1 MKKIIKVGIV
11 FMLLALSLCACTR
24 REVHTIEANQTA
36 FLIPLKGD
44 TGSQASFESEE
55 LLNEAKVAAKQ
66 VYITETREKM
76 GFLNHRWVADNM
88 LIIVDRTPVT
98 REWSSTADVG
108 TSNADQAIY
117 AESKESIGFSVG
129 MNCSAQIYTED
140 DAVKFLYSYNNQSL
154 SDIMDKEIR
163 ARVESDFVEM
173 CAKYTMQG
181 ILEEKQAIMNAV
193 RDDVTSYFAE
203 RGITITVLGMKDGIK
218 YDDPTVQAA
227 INAEFVADRNA
238 KAQAIENQ
246 TRIEKAKS
254 DADAKLKA
262 AQVEAEAKLVAA
274 QAEADAISIAA
285 NAQAEANAKIAE
297 SLTPDLL
304 EQEKNRA
311 MYEAWAA
318 GGAQVPQ
325 IIMGNENGTVPFID
339 INKLIE

>member
-1 MKKIIKVGIV
+1 MKKRIV
-11 FMLLALSLCACTR
+11 LFVVLVIAALCLTACSR
-24 REVHTIEANQTA
+24 REVYTIEANQTA
-36 FLIPLKGD
+36 FLIPLKGN
-44 TGSQASFESEE
+44 TGNQASFESEE
-55 LLNEAKVAAKQ
+55 LLNEAKVATKQ
-66 VYITETREKM
+66 VYITESLERM
-76 GFLNHRWVADNM
+76 AFMDHRWVADNM
-88 LIIVDRTPVT
+88 LIVVDRTPVT
-98 REWSSTADVG
+98 REWSSTVNVG
-108 TSNADQAIY
+108 TSTADQAIY

-181 ILEEKQAIMNAV
+181 ILEEKQEIMNSV

-203 RGITITVLGMKDGIK
+203 RGITITVLGMKDGIE
-218 YDDPTVQAA
+218 YDDQTVQAA
-227 INAEFVADRNA
+227 INAEFVADRSA

-246 TRIEKAKS
+246 MKVDKAKS
-254 DADAKLKA
+254 EADAKLVA

-274 QAEADAISIAA
+274 QAEADAIAIAA
-285 NAQAEANAKIAE
+285 NAQAEANKKIADSLTE
-297 SLTPDLL
+297 SLLQ
-304 EQEKNRA
+304 QEKNKQ

-325 IIMGNENGTVPFID
+325 IIMGTENNSVPFINID
-339 INKLIE
+339 DLIE

>member
-1 MKKIIKVGIV
+1 MKKRI
-11 FMLLALSLCACTR
+11 LLIAVLMIAAMCLTACSR

-36 FLIPLKGD
+36 FLIPLKGN
-44 TGSQASFESEE
+44 TGNQASFESEE
-55 LLNEAKVAAKQ
+55 LLNEAKVATKQ
-66 VYITETREKM
+66 VYITETRENM
-76 GFLNHRWVADNM
+76 AFMDYRWVADNM

-98 REWSSTADVG
+98 REWSSTANVG
-108 TSNADQAIY
+108 TSTADQAIY

-181 ILEEKQAIMNAV
+181 ILEEKQEIMNAV
-193 RDDVTSYFAE
+193 REDVTSYFAA
-203 RGITITVLGMKDGIK
+203 RGITITVLGMKDGIE
-218 YDDPTVQAA
+218 YDDPSVQAA

-238 KAQAIENQ
+238 KAAAIENQ
-246 TRIEKAKS
+246 TKIDRAKS
-254 DADAKLKA
+254 EADAKLVA

-285 NAQAEANAKIAE
+285 NAQAEANTKIAE
-297 SLTPDLL
+297 SLTDSLL
-304 EQEKNRA
+304 QQEKNRQ

-325 IIMGNENGTVPFID
+325 IIMGAENNSIPFINID
-339 INKLIE
+339 DLIE